1 MEPLYVVNKKADM
14 TSKVRTP
21 PNRLGNDGTHSHRKV
36 LDIWHQ
42 SVSLKQLKK
51 VAHSME
57 LEKCSKQLVL
67 FCFFE
72 QPSNNGANSNG
83 RRFKL
88 IISSGIKEHEWQWAQ
103 LE

>member
-1 MEPLYVVNKKADM
+1 MEPLYVVNEKADM
-14 TSKVRTP
+14 TSKVRTS
-21 PNRLGNDGTHSHRKV
+21 PNGLGNDGTCSHHRV

-42 SVSLKQLKK
+42 LVSLMQLEK
-51 VAHSME
+51 VVHSME
-57 LEKCSKQLVL
+57 LEEHSKRLVL

-88 IISSGIKEHEWQWAQ
+88 VISSGIKEQEWQWAQ
-103 LE
+103 LK

>member
-1 MEPLYVVNKKADM
+1 MEPLYVVNEKADM

-21 PNRLGNDGTHSHRKV
+21 PNRLGNNSTCSHHRV

-42 SVSLKQLKK
+42 SVSLLQLEK

-57 LEKCSKQLVL
+57 LEERSKRLVL

-72 QPSNNGANSNG
+72 QPSNNRANSNG

-88 IISSGIKEHEWQWAQ
+88 IVSSGIKEREWRLAQ